1 MELWFI
7 LALVAVLLWG
17 STGIFAKLST
27 PKLGVARVAVLIA
40 VVEGTMYFLAFCYWR
55 GNASITFGDGVL
67 ATGACV
73 LGVIAYLCFF
83 ESIMDGQIAIVGTI
97 SAAYPALTVVGAL
110 VLLSET
116 LTASQAIGL
125 VATVGGVVALSYEPH
140 PGSEH
145 AMPRRSAIFALLA
158 FMLWGFWGLTSKMAV
173 DRVGPGNILGF
184 YAIATTSVPMLYA
197 WLRRVRLWRLGTD
210 SPPRAAW
217 ALGATGLAFSA
228 SGTFAYSF
236 ALGKGAAALV
246 VPISSAYPL
255 VTVVLAVALLHEKL
269 SWLHVIALVAVLI
282 GLIVI
287 GITA

>member
-55 GNASITFGDGVL
+55 GNVSITFGDGVL
-67 ATGACV
+67 ATVACV

-110 VLLSET
+110 VILSET

-125 VATVGGVVALSYEPH
+125 VATVGGVAALSYEPH

-158 FMLWGFWGLTSKMAV
+158 FILWGFWGLTSKMAV
-173 DRVGPGNILGF
+173 DRIGPGNILGF

-269 SWLHVIALVAVLI
+269 SWFHVIALVAVLI

>member
-55 GNASITFGDGVL
+55 GNVSITFGNGVL